1 MAMLRKKNGNDKPL
15 ANAPGKFTSNC
26 NSIGYDACSTLYWI
40 VDMGALDH
48 MSHHSPTHNKNKT
61 PHDFVGL
68 PNREKV
74 SIENIEFI
82 QLSSKLP
89 LDAVLHVP
97 KFV

>member
-1 MAMLRKKNGNDKPL
+1 
-15 ANAPGKFTSNC
+15 
-26 NSIGYDACSTLYWI
+26 
-40 VDMGALDH
+40 MGAPDN

-74 SIENIEFI
+74 SFENIEFI
-82 QLSSKLP
+82 QLSSKLTP
-89 LDAVLHVP
+89 GAVLHVP